1 MESGIY
7 DARGRL
13 IETNVER
20 KEESQ
25 VPFSSQQTGGES
37 VFNQMAQQSFNTS
50 NYSGNIIIRGANGK
64 SVIELR
70 KDGSIVINDDTHPR
84 ALFGKQIGGF

>member
-1 MESGIY
+1 MQSGIY

-13 IETNVER
+13 IETNLER

-25 VPFSSQQTGGES
+25 VPSSSQLTEEGNI
-37 VFNQMAQQSFNTS
+37 FNHTAEQSFNTG
-50 NYSGNIIIRGANGK
+50 NYSGNIIIRGTNGRP
-64 SVIELR
+64 VIELK
-70 KDGSIVINDDTHPR
+70 KDGTIIINDDTHPR